1 MTYKGRVRNGLIVL
15 DPPAEL
21 PEGTEV
27 RVEPV
32 EDDDDYRGLREG
44 LLSLSGIVEGLPSDM
59 ARNHDHYL
67 PGTPKK

>member
-59 ARNHDHYL
+59 ARNHDRYL
-67 PGTPKK
+67 HGTPKK